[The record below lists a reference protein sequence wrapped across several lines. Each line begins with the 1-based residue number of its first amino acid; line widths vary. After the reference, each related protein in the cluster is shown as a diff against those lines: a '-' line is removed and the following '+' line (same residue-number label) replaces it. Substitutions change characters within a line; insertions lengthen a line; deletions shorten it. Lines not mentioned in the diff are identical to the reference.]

1 MRFLIVDD
9 DPDDIEIFREAVLL
23 INPSHSCLEARD
35 GEQAWQLLLKET
47 SPPDYIFAD
56 MNMPVMDGREFLIHL
71 KNSTR
76 FKNLNVII
84 YTTSDNFEEHEALK
98 KLGARDVLTK
108 PSNFNQLLRSIQ
120 VLTSPKSS
128 AA

>member
-1 MRFLIVDD
+1 MSGMEKKKVWVYFCVLKSYTMRFLIVDD

-23 INPSHSCLEARD
+23 INPSYSCIEARD

-56 MNMPVMDGREFLIHL
+56 MNMPVMDGKEFLVHL

-76 FKNLNVII
+76 FKHLHVII
-84 YTTSDNFEEHEALK
+84 YTTSDNHEEHE
-98 KLGARDVLTK
+98 
-108 PSNFNQLLRSIQ
+108 
-120 VLTSPKSS
+120 
-128 AA
+128 